1 MTERVSGVPGEA
13 KTMIDETMVRIV
25 DALFRYLARE
35 MSLKSGLLIEDAI
48 EGLWILL
55 EEGSLRLAGCDDGR
69 LTVEPCG
76 ENRAERRAQAKKN
89 RPLVKFKHQMDR
101 AVKDAA

>member
-1 MTERVSGVPGEA
+1 MTEHVPGVPGEA
-13 KTMIDETMVRIV
+13 KAMIDEAMVRIV
-25 DALFRYLARE
+25 DALFRYFARE
-35 MSLKSGLLIEDAI
+35 MSLKSDLLIEDAI

-55 EEGSLRLAGCDDGR
+55 EEGSLRLAGCDGH